1 MQNSSD
7 ESLYDDYLDECLYRP
22 QIFLSWKMFFVGTL
36 GLVTALISIV
46 HNMLLFYTFN
56 SSKVLRQRNLTYLM
70 CISGCDIF
78 ISICYIAIMC
88 VQVYTDYFESF
99 TLFYLWHRY
108 LRAAFTVSHIT
119 LSSSSFLLMAATI
132 ERYLQSTSDCRTE
145 ELFRIL
151 SRHRASVVLFC
162 FIASCIF
169 RGTVFFEVA
178 VVYNPRC
185 TGFSSMGL
193 ASTKLFSNPVYD
205 AVWKFWI
212 RKIVTVFL
220 PFTVLASFNAAIVF
234 SVRRS
239 DRDQTVKALVLFTTV
254 GSRAEITRLRSRV
267 RDVTRMLVMVV
278 CCYLAANIID
288 VVVAFWETIDI
299 DSLFANEGIY
309 TVTTDI
315 SSFLPILACAMRLPI
330 YTINDRQIK
339 TEVARQ
345 FRLMYSRFCGGCP
358 VIGRTARLQRKYCES
373 EKETEKLFPHPV
385 NKSSNSS
392 IPGPR
397 YGVGTLILARASLHS
412 GVANYEEIQRF
423 REGIK
428 L

>member
-1 MQNSSD
+1 MQNSSAA
-7 ESLYDDYLDECLYRP
+7 LNLIDDVDECLYQP
-22 QIFLSWKMFFVGTL
+22 QIFLPWKMCFVGCL
-36 GLVTALISIV
+36 GMVTALISIV
-46 HNMLLFYTFN
+46 HNTLLFYTFN
-56 SSKVLRQRNLTYLM
+56 SSKVLRQRNLIYLM
-70 CISGCDIF
+70 WISGCDIF
-78 ISICYIAIMC
+78 VSMSYMAIMC

-108 LRAAFTVSHIT
+108 LRVAFTVSHIT

-132 ERYLQSTSDCRTE
+132 ERYLQSTTDSRAE
-145 ELFRIL
+145 ELFRFL
-151 SRHRASVVLFC
+151 SRSRAYVVLFC
-162 FIASCIF
+162 FLASCIF

-193 ASTKLFSNPVYD
+193 ASSRLFSNPVYD
-205 AVWKFWI
+205 AIWKFWV

-220 PFTVLASFNAAIVF
+220 PFAALASFNAAIVF
-234 SVRRS
+234 NVRRS

-254 GSRAEITRLRSRV
+254 GTRAEVTRLRSRL
-267 RDVTRMLVMVV
+267 RAVTRMLVMVV

-315 SSFLPILACAMRLPI
+315 SSFLPILACALRLPI
-330 YTINDRQIK
+330 YAINDKQIK
-339 TEVARQ
+339 
-345 FRLMYSRFCGGCP
+345 
-358 VIGRTARLQRKYCES
+358 
-373 EKETEKLFPHPV
+373 KEA
-385 NKSSNSS
+385 
-392 IPGPR
+392 PR
-397 YGVGTLILARASLHS
+397 YGVGTLIMARASLHS
-412 GVANYEEIQRF
+412 AVNYEEIHRF
-423 REGIK
+423 RQGVK

>member
-1 MQNSSD
+1 MFFQALMKAESNSSNLTG
-7 ESLYDDYLDECLYRP
+7 SP
-22 QIFLSWKMFFVGTL
+22 FQSWKMFFVGTL

-288 VVVAFWETIDI
+288 VVVAFWEA
-299 DSLFANEGIY
+299 SRHE
-309 TVTTDI
+309 
-315 SSFLPILACAMRLPI
+315 SLACAHRGGYPFIDDRHRLAV
-330 YTINDRQIK
+330 RQRRHLHGHYRHFI
-339 TEVARQ
+339 VSSD
-345 FRLMYSRFCGGCP
+345 FGRLSGNLQYLSANEYRLLNFYRLSAIHTLRSGMSRT
-358 VIGRTARLQRKYCES
+358 R
-373 EKETEKLFPHPV
+373 
-385 NKSSNSS
+385 
-392 IPGPR
+392 
-397 YGVGTLILARASLHS
+397 
-412 GVANYEEIQRF
+412 
-423 REGIK
+423 
-428 L
+428 